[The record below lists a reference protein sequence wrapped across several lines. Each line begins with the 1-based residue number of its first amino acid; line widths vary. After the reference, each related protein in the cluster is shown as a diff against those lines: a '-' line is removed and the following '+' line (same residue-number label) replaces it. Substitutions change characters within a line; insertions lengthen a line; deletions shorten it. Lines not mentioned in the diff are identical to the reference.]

1 MANKLIHH
9 YNHTTGETIVREMTN
24 EEHQQLE
31 SEVILNKINEET
43 RQASIES
50 IWQTKVNAYQKLGLT
65 TEEIEVIAPTPKW
78 LLPSLEA

>member
-9 YNHTTGETIVREMTN
+9 YNHITGETIVREMTN
-24 EEHQQLE
+24 EEQHQFE
-31 SEVILNKINEET
+31 SEVIVNKIDEET

-50 IWQTKVNAYQKLGLT
+50 IWRTKVSAYQKLGLT

-78 LLPSLEA
+78 LL